1 MIALVAV
8 TLGSAVQASVGL
20 GLGLI
25 AAPVLL
31 LLYPPFVP
39 GPLMASA
46 IVMVVLV
53 AHRDRTHID
62 FAGLRYGLAG
72 RVAGTLAAGIFLA
85 VASAQLFDLAFG
97 VLVLLAAAL
106 SAAGLRVSPGPR
118 NNAIAGALSGL
129 MGTISAIGGP
139 PLALLYQGEGAA
151 RLRGTLSG
159 FFILGGFFTLLVL
172 AGVGRFGGQE
182 FMLAALLTP
191 ATVLGFLISLPL
203 RNRVSEAAVRPLV
216 IGLSM
221 ACGVAVLWRA
231 LA

>member
-85 VASAQLFDLAFG
+85 ASQF
-97 VLVLLAAAL
+97 
-106 SAAGLRVSPGPR
+106 PK
-118 NNAIAGALSGL
+118 
-129 MGTISAIGGP
+129 
-139 PLALLYQGEGAA
+139 
-151 RLRGTLSG
+151 
-159 FFILGGFFTLLVL
+159 
-172 AGVGRFGGQE
+172 
-182 FMLAALLTP
+182 
-191 ATVLGFLISLPL
+191 
-203 RNRVSEAAVRPLV
+203 NRETRAPLV
-216 IGLSM
+216 KELLPHKSEIDPKYHFLLD
-221 ACGVAVLWRA
+221 APVADPDGNPTVVRYSRKTKEQYVQTEVEGKPTGWRA
-231 LA
+231 FHDGKKWSVDDSRSKKAKR